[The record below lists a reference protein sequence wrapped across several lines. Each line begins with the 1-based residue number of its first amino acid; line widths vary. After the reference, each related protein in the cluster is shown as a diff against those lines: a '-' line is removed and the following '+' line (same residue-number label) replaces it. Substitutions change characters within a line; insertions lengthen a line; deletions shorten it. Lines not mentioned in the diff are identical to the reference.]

1 MSKLIAF
8 HNDHQLKADV
18 LAEVERHRLNDQI
31 VKGAYGKG
39 SNGGWKGCGVG
50 CSLHSLNLIRGT
62 AFKTSDH
69 SAYEKGFGS
78 PRILARLED
87 GIFENLP
94 AERVPL
100 WPGQFLAAV
109 PVGVD
114 LSLIWPRF
122 AVWMLIDPQGGGL
135 QFAKRAQSQLA
146 IKNVAENFQRWA
158 ETGANPL
165 KSSDWRKLRV
175 AAAAAADAYAAADA
189 AYAAA
194 YAAAAYAAYAAA
206 DDAAAAAAYAAD
218 DAAAAAAAYAAYA
231 ADDAAAAAAA
241 ADAAD
246 AYAADA
252 AADAYA
258 AYAADDAAAAADAA
272 AYAAD
277 DAAAAA
283 AAAADAADDAAART
297 KWRMAQADKLIELL
311 AAAK

>member
-122 AVWMLIDPQGGGL
+122 AVWMLIGPQGGVL

-194 YAAAAYAAYAAA
+194 YAAAAY
-206 DDAAAAAAYAAD
+206 AAAAAAYAAD

-283 AAAADAADDAAART
+283 AAADAADA
-297 KWRMAQADKLIELL
+297 
-311 AAAK
+311 

>member
-122 AVWMLIDPQGGGL
+122 AVWMLIDPQGGVL

-218 DAAAAAAAYAAYA
+218 A
-231 ADDAAAAAAA
+231 AAAAAAA

-272 AYAAD
+272 AYAAV

-283 AAAADAADDAAART
+283 AAAADAAAYAADDAAART